1 MPLVIL
7 FHPVNTSSVKFFSSK
22 TCHMYFKIQAPGIDV
37 NLIKNTRL
45 QLEKNS
51 STEDRQDKTRYFF
64 FKHVA
69 KQTAFVGTRE
79 L

>member
-1 MPLVIL
+1 
-7 FHPVNTSSVKFFSSK
+7 
-22 TCHMYFKIQAPGIDV
+22 MYFKIQALGIDV

-45 QLEKNS
+45 QLENSS